1 MSKVLIA
8 SYCWTQD
15 AERMGALMN
24 GDGTGKPGLIEMV
37 LRDLAA
43 VHGVTVDWLKQ
54 YYTGEYFAWDWLH
67 DPLTMGS
74 SFRWWPF

>member
-24 GDGTGKPGLIEMV
+24 GDGTGKPGLIDLV

-54 YYTGEYFAWDWLH
+54 YYTGEYFAWVGLH

-74 SFRWWPF
+74 SFRWPF